1 MDTIV
6 LTVIGLFTAW
16 SYYYY
21 YRITTADGGL
31 VPV

>member
-6 LTVIGLFTAW
+6 LTVIGLFATW

-21 YRITTADGGL
+21 YRFLTADGGL